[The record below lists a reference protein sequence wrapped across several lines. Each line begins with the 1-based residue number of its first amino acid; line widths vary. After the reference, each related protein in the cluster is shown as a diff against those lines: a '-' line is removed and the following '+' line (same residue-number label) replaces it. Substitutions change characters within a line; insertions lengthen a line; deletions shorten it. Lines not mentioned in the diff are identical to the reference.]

1 MTIEVRDHAR
11 AKEILTIEPGFG
23 WSTLAVYQEKSGQM
37 WLARDRSDLDVV
49 RFDVRPIGELSEA
62 TQNGEW
68 TAEVTFDKEW
78 HWNER

>member
-1 MTIEVRDHAR
+1 MTIEVRNHAR

-37 WLARDRSDLDVV
+37 WLARDRSDLDTV
-49 RFDVRPIGELSEA
+49 RFDVRAAANLDDIDCSVP
-62 TQNGEW
+62 W